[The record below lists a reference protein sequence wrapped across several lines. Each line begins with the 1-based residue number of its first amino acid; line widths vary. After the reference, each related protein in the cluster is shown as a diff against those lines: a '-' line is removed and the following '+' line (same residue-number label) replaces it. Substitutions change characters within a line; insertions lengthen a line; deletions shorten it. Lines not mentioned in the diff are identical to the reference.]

1 MSTLQ
6 GMFIIQRCAPARG
19 FCQTNK
25 SCKDV
30 HQRDVCA
37 WQRCPPSR
45 VVNLAGVSTLQGSLS
60 YRCLYLLEVS
70 TLQGMSTIQ
79 RCAPGRGVCQTNKSC
94 RGVRQRGVC
103 LTEMST
109 FLRCLLYWVIHLTG
123 VSTFKGFYHTDTL
136 YLHLAKM
143 WTLRGCLPYRF
154 VGVYQTELYNWQR
167 CTFTFQIHLY
177 IWQECPFLKG
187 GCNTVV
193 HLTGCEPFRG
203 VISVMCTWLR
213 GCLSQRVVPL
223 RGCEFGRDVHLAGVF
238 DKPDARVHL
247 RRLFTL

>member
-1 MSTLQ
+1 
-6 GMFIIQRCAPARG
+6 MFIIQRCAPGRG
-19 FCQTNK
+19 FCQTNE

-79 RCAPGRGVCQTNKSC
+79 RCAPGSGVCQTNKSC
-94 RGVRQRGVC
+94 RGVHQRGVC

-123 VSTFKGFYHTDTL
+123 VSTFKGF
-136 YLHLAKM
+136 LA
-143 WTLRGCLPYRF
+143 YRYTVF
-154 VGVYQTELYNWQR
+154 APGKGVNITGVSTIQI
-167 CTFTFQIHLY
+167 CGSTFQIDLY

-187 GCNTVV
+187 GWNTVV
-193 HLTGCEPFRG
+193 HLTGCKPFRG
-203 VISVMCTWLR
+203 VISVMCTWLQ
-213 GCLSQRVVPL
+213 GCLSYRVVPL
-223 RGCEFGRDVHLAGVF
+223 RGCECGRDVHLAGMF
-238 DKPDARVHL
+238 DKLDARVHL

>member
-1 MSTLQ
+1 
-6 GMFIIQRCAPARG
+6 MFIIQRCAPGRG

-79 RCAPGRGVCQTNKSC
+79 RCAPGSGVCQTNKSC
-94 RGVRQRGVC
+94 RGVHQRGVC

-123 VSTFKGFYHTDTL
+123 VSTFKGF
-136 YLHLAKM
+136 LA
-143 WTLRGCLPYRF
+143 YRYTVF
-154 VGVYQTELYNWQR
+154 APGKGVNITGVSTIQI
-167 CTFTFQIHLY
+167 CGSTFQIDLY

-187 GCNTVV
+187 GWNTVV
-193 HLTGCEPFRG
+193 HLTGCDPFQG
-203 VISVMCTWLR
+203 CHISH
-213 GCLSQRVVPL
+213 
-223 RGCEFGRDVHLAGVF
+223 VHLTTGVPIIQSCAPWGMW
-238 DKPDARVHL
+238 KWEGCPPCRSVWQTWCQSPPKKVVHL
-247 RRLFTL
+247 IGLDTHLTRNVCA